1 MCKILGILIT
11 NCPIKMLGSLHAS
24 LITSALWSGGGD
36 VDITGPCRAAYS
48 EGPGYTEYLDRKFQR
63 VFLNLYNKS

>member
-1 MCKILGILIT
+1 MG
-11 NCPIKMLGSLHAS
+11 NYLH
-24 LITSALWSGGGD
+24 TKRLWPGVGD

-63 VFLNLYNKS
+63 VSLNLYNKSEDGTLYKANIAYFHMF